1 MHRGN
6 AWLYK
11 PNLNTLREK
20 VHLPVGSCELAI
32 PLNPKGKF
40 LLLYVIMNMLL
51 VCVLFYLNGVMSELL
66 ACWACGSTLLFKTV
80 SRGQFQWF

>member
-1 MHRGN
+1 VRVLLVTECFPVPNLFTCKELIMHRGN

-40 LLLYVIMNMLL
+40 LLFICYYEYAIGLCSLL
-51 VCVLFYLNGVMSELL
+51 SEW
-66 ACWACGSTLLFKTV
+66 CNV
-80 SRGQFQWF
+80 